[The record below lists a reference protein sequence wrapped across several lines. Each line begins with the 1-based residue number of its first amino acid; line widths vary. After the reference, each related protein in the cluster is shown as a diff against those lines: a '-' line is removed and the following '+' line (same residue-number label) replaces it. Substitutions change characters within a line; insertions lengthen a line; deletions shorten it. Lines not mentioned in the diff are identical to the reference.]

1 MKNFKLIA
9 LSMAL
14 LCLAFKSNA
23 QVDPFAY
30 GYYQDALRYGQYRG
44 LGSARLTGMAGA
56 GSVLGADPSAAFLNP
71 AGLGMYNRS
80 QLVITP
86 GFNFNTYTTNYVGN
100 TVDNENSGMEFSNF
114 AAIINF
120 NKGDLVPGGWRGGTL
135 AITYNRSANFK
146 RDLQYG
152 AQNNESSIIDAM
164 IDNAYGFFPE
174 ELGGIEQI
182 GYDHFLINPI
192 PGAEDLY
199 VSPVEGFP
207 YQNERHRQSG
217 HIDEINIS
225 FGGNYND
232 VLYIGA
238 GLGFVSTKYSNN
250 RVYTESFEGTSL
262 STFSIDEQLTTSGS
276 GINANFG
283 FIVRPI
289 PIFRFGASITTPT
302 WFNFNEE
309 SDAIYNS
316 EWNNYDVANFTDEFD
331 NRYILED
338 TVLTSLQ
345 SSTPIYASNYDL
357 RTPMKVNAGAAL
369 FLGKAGFITADI
381 EYADYSNAH
390 VSSIDFSTEGD
401 NNTID
406 NIYQST
412 LNVRFGAEFRY
423 SIFKFRAGYARIGDP
438 YADSYDNLDRSQEV
452 MSGGVGLSFRKF
464 FVDAGYSRTTYQSS
478 YQSYSFFDGTGPQGI
493 TDNTLN
499 QLRLSVGFNF

>member
-30 GYYQDALRYGQYRG
+30 GYYQDALRYGQYRS

-86 GFNFNTYTTNYVGN
+86 GFNFNTFSTDYLGN

-120 NKGDLVPGGWRGGTL
+120 NKDDLVPGGWRGGTL
-135 AITYNRSANFK
+135 AITFNRSASFK
-146 RDLQYG
+146 RNLQYG

-164 IDNAYGFFPE
+164 IDNAYGFFPF
-174 ELGGIEQI
+174 ELGGLEQV
-182 GYDHFLINPI
+182 GYDHYLINPI

-207 YQNERHRQSG
+207 YQTERHQQTG
-217 HIDEINIS
+217 HINEVNIA

-232 VLYIGA
+232 ILYIGA
-238 GLGFVSTKYSNN
+238 GLGFVSTKYSFN
-250 RVYTESFEGTSL
+250 RVFNESFQNTALNSF
-262 STFSIDEQLTTSGS
+262 TIDEQLSSSGS
-276 GINANFG
+276 GVNANIG
-283 FIVRPI
+283 IIVRPI
-289 PIFRFGASITTPT
+289 PIFRFGISLTTPT
-302 WFNFNEE
+302 WYTFIEE

-316 EWNNYDVANFTDEFD
+316 EWNDYDVANFVDD
-331 NRYILED
+331 NGNRYIMED

-345 SSTPIYASNYDL
+345 TQTSIYRSDYDI
-357 RTPMKVNAGAAL
+357 RTPMKLNAGAAL

-390 VSSIDFSTEGD
+390 VSSIDFSAEGD

-478 YQSYSFFDGTGPQGI
+478 YQSYSFYDGTGPQGI